1 MFDKNNIKKDKNFYV
16 NFGVGFGL
24 LGGSLFAIIIGFV
37 FGLIGDST
45 FPIVMSLGPGFGML
59 FGIVIGA
66 VMDYN
71 KNKE

>member
-1 MFDKNNIKKDKNFYV
+1 MFDKNNINKDKNSYV
-16 NFGVGFGL
+16 SFGAGFGL
-24 LGGSLFAIIIGFV
+24 LGGSLFVIIIGLV
-37 FGLIGDST
+37 FGLIGDSI
-45 FPIVMSLGPGFGML
+45 FPIVMALGPAFGML